1 MIPAMRLTFLRF
13 GVFAASLV
21 SLSSCFFFAPDE
33 EVIVPLPVEGTYAR
47 IQVWGNTISDGRYEV
62 VVASPLGSSRQKL
75 WEDWGP
81 AQRAS
86 LYWSLDGRLIVIGGG
101 GNTAMFV
108 VPRAARPRR
117 IPFHDWP
124 REGGEDW
131 RYLGAVDGDDLTYF
145 PPSAQRECIPLHG
158 AGFSLYRR
166 SHQDQGSCSNL

>member
-13 GVFAASLV
+13 GVLAASLV

-86 LYWSLDGRLIVIGGG
+86 LYWSLDGRLIVIGVVATPQCSLFLALLAHGG
-101 GNTAMFV
+101 SPSTIGRGKVAK
-108 VPRAARPRR
+108 
-117 IPFHDWP
+117 I
-124 REGGEDW
+124 
-131 RYLGAVDGDDLTYF
+131 GATLAQLTVM
-145 PPSAQRECIPLHG
+145 I
-158 AGFSLYRR
+158 
-166 SHQDQGSCSNL
+166 